1 MQGGRSRFAKKPLTS
16 SKNLIDETVVNTL
29 LGTHKT
35 ISFGVSFNDFH
46 RLPGVLG
53 QHAI

>member
-1 MQGGRSRFAKKPLTS
+1 MQGGRSRFAKMPLTS
-16 SKNLIDETVVNTL
+16 SQNLIDETVFNAL

-35 ISFGVSFNDFH
+35 IPLCVAFNDFH
-46 RLPGVLG
+46 RLTGVLG